1 MNNNILT
8 ISDLNVTFKGFNEE
22 FTAVDAFSLII
33 KKEETI
39 AIVGES
45 GSGKSTTALSI
56 LGLLPYPIAY
66 HNKGSIKFKNIEL
79 LNTNSKKL
87 QQYRGSKIS
96 MIFQE
101 SMMSLN
107 PLHTV
112 NKQIQE
118 SILIHNKISME
129 KLNKRVLE
137 LIKLVGL
144 NDAEKYLNSYPHQL
158 SGGQR
163 QRVMIAIAIAN
174 NPDLLIA
181 DEPTTALDV
190 TIQIQILKLLKE
202 IQKKLGMSILLI
214 THDLGIVKFMAK
226 YVYIMHKSKQVEF
239 GKVKQILSNPKNK
252 YTKSLI
258 KSQPVNLKRKKDFM
272 PGKKL
277 LSVKNIKVYF
287 PIQKGFFKRTM
298 DYFKAVDNISFSLRQ
313 GTTLGIV
320 GESGSGKTTLAHA
333 ILKLVDSKGDIIFRN
348 KVFKNKSDV
357 FFRRNIQFVFQDPFS
372 SLSPRLSIYEI
383 ISEGLEINNIGKN
396 KKDRKK
402 LVIKTLKEVG
412 LDETSLS
419 KYPHEFSGGQ
429 RQRISIAR
437 AIILKPEI
445 IILDEPTSALDMNTQ
460 LQIIN
465 LLLSLQESKKLSY
478 IFISHDLKVIKSL
491 ADNIIIMKEGKILE
505 EGVTNSVLSSPK
517 NKYTAS
523 LVKSS
528 LN

>member
-1 MNNNILT
+1 MTNNILT
-8 ISDLNVTFKGFNEE
+8 ISDLNVTFKGSTQE
-22 FTAVDAFSLII
+22 FTAVDSFFL
-33 KKEETI
+33 KVTKGETI

-66 HNKGSIKFKNIEL
+66 HNKGSIKFRNKEL
-79 LNTNSKKL
+79 LNTNNKTL
-87 QQYRGSKIS
+87 QKVRGLKIG

-101 SMMSLN
+101 PMMSLN

-118 SILIHNKISME
+118 SILIHNKMPIN
-129 KLNKRVLE
+129 KLKKRVLE
-137 LIKLVGL
+137 LIKIVGL
-144 NDAEKYLNSYPHQL
+144 KDTNKYLNSYPHQL

-163 QRVMIAIAIAN
+163 QRVMIAMAIAN

-190 TIQIQILKLLKE
+190 TIQIQILELLKE
-202 IQKKLGMSILLI
+202 IQKKLSMSILLI

-226 YVYIMHKSKQVEF
+226 HVYIMHKAKQVEF
-239 GKVKQILSNPKNK
+239 GSVTEILSKPKSK

-258 KSQPVNLKRKKDFM
+258 QSQPKNLKRKKNFK

-277 LSVKNIKVYF
+277 LSVENIKVYF
-287 PIQKGFFKRTM
+287 PIQKGFFKRTVN
-298 DYFKAVDNISFSLRQ
+298 YFKAVDNISFSLRQ

-333 ILKLVDSKGDIIFRN
+333 ILKLVDSKGDIIFKN
-348 KVFKNKSDV
+348 KLFKNKNDA

-383 ISEGLEINNIGKN
+383 ISEGLEINNIGKD
-396 KKDRKK
+396 KKDRMK
-402 LVIKTLKEVG
+402 LVINTLKEVG
-412 LDETSLS
+412 LDETSLN

-437 AIILKPEI
+437 AIIIKPEI

-465 LLLSLQESKKLSY
+465 LLLNLQESKKLSY

-491 ADNIIIMKEGKILE
+491 ADNIIIMKEGKIIE
-505 EGVTNSVLSSPK
+505 EGATHAVLRNPK
-517 NKYTAS
+517 SKYTAS

>member
-1 MNNNILT
+1 MINNILT
-8 ISDLNVTFKGFNEE
+8 ISDLNVTFKGSNSE
-22 FTAVDAFSLII
+22 FTAVDAFSLQI
-33 KKEETI
+33 KKGETR

-66 HNKGSIKFKNIEL
+66 HNKGSIKFKNTEL
-79 LNTNSKKL
+79 LNANNKIL
-87 QQYRGSKIS
+87 QQYRGSKIG

-101 SMMSLN
+101 PMMSLN
-107 PLHTV
+107 PLHTI
-112 NKQIQE
+112 NKQIKE
-118 SILIHNKISME
+118 SILIHNKIPIN
-129 KLNKRVLE
+129 KLNKRVEE
-137 LIKLVGL
+137 LINLVGL
-144 NDAEKYLNSYPHQL
+144 KDKDKYLNSYPHQL

-190 TIQIQILKLLKE
+190 TIQIQILQLLKD

-226 YVYIMHKSKQVEF
+226 YVYIIHKAKPVEF
-239 GKVKQILSNPKNK
+239 GKVSQILINPKNK

-258 KSQPVNLKRKKDFM
+258 KSQPIDLKRKKNFK
-272 PGKKL
+272 PGNNI
-277 LSVKNIKVYF
+277 LSVENIKVYF
-287 PIQKGFFKRTM
+287 PIRRGFFKRTI
-298 DYFKAVDNISFSLRQ
+298 DYFKAVDDISFFLEQ

-333 ILKLVDSKGDIIFRN
+333 ILKLVDYKGNIIFRD
-348 KVFKNKSDV
+348 KVFKNNNDM
-357 FFRRNIQFVFQDPFS
+357 FFRRNIQFVFQDPYS

-383 ISEGLEINNIGKN
+383 ISEGLEINKIGQN
-396 KKDRKK
+396 KKDRIK
-402 LVIKTLKEVG
+402 LVIDTMKEVG
-412 LDETSLS
+412 LDHTSLS

-465 LLLSLQESKKLSY
+465 LLLKLQESKKLSY

-491 ADNIIIMKEGKILE
+491 ADNILIMKEGKIVE
-505 EGVTNSVLSSPK
+505 EGKTHSVLK
-517 NKYTAS
+517 NPENQYTKS
-523 LVKSS
+523 LLKSS

>member
-1 MNNNILT
+1 MIKNILT
-8 ISDLNVTFKGFNEE
+8 ISDLNVTFKGSNEE
-22 FTAVDAFSLII
+22 FTAVDSFSLEIQ
-33 KKEETI
+33 KGETV

-87 QQYRGSKIS
+87 QRYRGSKIG

-101 SMMSLN
+101 PMMSLN
-107 PLHTV
+107 PLHTI

-118 SILIHNKISME
+118 SILIHNKVYTN

-137 LIKLVGL
+137 LFNLVGL
-144 NDAEKYLNSYPHQL
+144 NDTDKYLNSYPHQL

-190 TIQIQILKLLKE
+190 SIQIQILQLLKDL
-202 IQKKLGMSILLI
+202 QKKMGMSILLI

-226 YVYIMHKSKQVEF
+226 RVYIMHKAKQIES
-239 GKVKQILSNPKNK
+239 GKVKQVLSNPEKK
-252 YTKSLI
+252 YTKNLI
-258 KSQPVNLKRKKDFM
+258 KSQPIDLKRKNNFK
-272 PGKKL
+272 PGKNL
-277 LSVKNIKVYF
+277 LSVENIKVYF
-287 PIQKGFFKRTM
+287 PIQRGFFKRTV
-298 DYFKAVDNISFSLRQ
+298 DYFKAVDDIYFSLKQ
-313 GTTLGIV
+313 GTTLGVV

-333 ILKLVDSKGDIIFRN
+333 ILKLVKFEGNIVFRN
-348 KVFKNKSDV
+348 KIFKENNDV
-357 FFRRNIQFVFQDPFS
+357 FFRRNIQLVFQDPFS

-383 ISEGLEINNIGKN
+383 ISEGLEINNIGKSN
-396 KKDRKK
+396 EDRKK
-402 LVIKTLKEVG
+402 LVIDAMKEVG
-412 LDETSLS
+412 LDQASLN

-445 IILDEPTSALDMNTQ
+445 IILDEPTSALDMSTQ

-465 LLLSLQESKKLSY
+465 LLLKLQESKKLSY
-478 IFISHDLKVIKSL
+478 IFISHDLKVIKSI
-491 ADNIIIMKEGKILE
+491 ADNILIMKEGKIVE
-505 EGVTNSVLSSPK
+505 EGTTHSVLK
-517 NKYTAS
+517 NPVNQYTKS
-523 LVKSS
+523 LLKSS